1 MSNFQIVTRT
11 RLGIPS
17 LLHKQDDD
25 DGSRETEISNLHSDK
40 QVVPTAKDVP
50 SSKKVSVILRI
61 ERSGATPCPPE
72 SPLLPTT
79 HPVNKSSTVQFS
91 VMSRSYNQPTVY
103 SSLPQLEEGPKAT
116 ELTLFNSDVP
126 ARFATLSRTK
136 CRSMRSRTP
145 ASKKDQGP
153 SIRHSKTFSSFH
165 PVPVPKVTLKTQ
177 DKKKESKVEKLK
189 QKFEEPSKL

>member
-1 MSNFQIVTRT
+1 M
-11 RLGIPS
+11 PS
-17 LLHKQDDD
+17 LVHKQDDD
-25 DGSRETEISNLHSDK
+25 DGSRDTELLDLTPVK
-40 QVVPTAKDVP
+40 QVTPPAKDVP

-72 SPLLPTT
+72 NPLLPTT
-79 HPVNKSSTVQFS
+79 NPVSKSSTVQFS
-91 VMSRSYNQPTVY
+91 VMSRSYNQPSVY
-103 SSLPQLEEGPKAT
+103 SSLPQLEEGTKAT

-136 CRSMRSRTP
+136 YRSMRSRSP
-145 ASKKDQGP
+145 AIKKDQGP